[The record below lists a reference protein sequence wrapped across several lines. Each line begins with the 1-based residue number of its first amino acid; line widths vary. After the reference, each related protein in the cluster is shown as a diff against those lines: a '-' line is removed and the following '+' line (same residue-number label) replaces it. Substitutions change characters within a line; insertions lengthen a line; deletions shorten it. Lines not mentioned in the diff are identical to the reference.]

1 MRDKDVRLA
10 VRNHLE
16 ALHKDDVNTRIVEEM
31 GVWSGSVRVDLA
43 VINGELSGFELKSDS
58 DTLQRLPMQAGIYS
72 RVFDQ
77 VTLVVGR
84 RHAEKATDIIPS
96 WWGVMVAEQTD
107 AGVVL
112 DYHKC
117 GSRNPSPDP
126 ILIAGLLWKEEALI
140 VLEEHGLAAGWR
152 SKPAKAL
159 HQRLAEELSFSD
171 LSDEVRQALKSRV
184 AWLRQPVSNMR
195 DMPVQQQSRPLAPA
209 PCAAGRDSVMLNAPV
224 TPTRYA

>member
-10 VRNHLE
+10 VRNRLE
-16 ALHKDDVNTRIVEEM
+16 ALHKDDEDTRIVEEM

-58 DTLQRLPMQAGIYS
+58 DTLQRLPIQADIYS

-84 RHAEKATDIIPS
+84 RHADKASDIIPS
-96 WWGVMVAEQTD
+96 WWGVMVAEQTN

-112 DYHKC
+112 ECHKY

-126 ILIAGLLWKEEALI
+126 KLVAGLLWKEEALE
-140 VLEEHGLAAGWR
+140 VLEVHGLAEGWR
-152 SKPAKAL
+152 SKPAKAI
-159 HQRLAEELSFSD
+159 HQRLAEELSLSD
-171 LSDEVRQALKSRV
+171 LGDKVREALKSRV

-195 DMPVQQQSRPLAPA
+195 NVPVQQQGRPLAPA
-209 PCAAGRDSVMLNAPV
+209 PCAAGGDSVMLNAPI